1 MLREARKR
9 QLKERIFSEAIRLF
23 KEKGYDNVTVE
34 EIVQRCGVAKGTFF
48 NYFPKKEGLLLH
60 LGRSQ
65 LEALK
70 QILEKHGGAG
80 DPREKIS
87 LIFRQLLSRYRE
99 QSESE
104 LLKLVISETIRSA
117 LLMKEQTEHITL
129 FQQGLAQLLN
139 EAIASGALK
148 TRFPSQ
154 TIASVL
160 VALYFNSLMAAS
172 LTEQAGVDRYTAIQ
186 GELDLIWEG
195 IIDR

>member
-1 MLREARKR
+1 MLREARKQ
-9 QLKERIFSEAIRLF
+9 QLKEQIFSEAIRLF
-23 KEKGYDNVTVE
+23 KERGYDNVTVE

-65 LEALK
+65 LETLK

-99 QSESE
+99 QSDSE
-104 LLKLVISETIRSA
+104 LLRLVISETIRSA
-117 LLMKEQTEHITL
+117 LLMKEQTDHITL
-129 FQQGLAQLLN
+129 FQQGLAMLLD
-139 EAIASGALK
+139 EAIASGRLK
-148 TRFPSQ
+148 TRFPAQ

-160 VALYFNSLMAAS
+160 VSLYFNSLMTAS
-172 LTEQAGVDRYTAIQ
+172 VTDHAGVDLYTAIQ
-186 GELDLIWEG
+186 RELDLVWEG